1 MPIGFGL
8 LGALLGVIAGGVVVL
23 ARTAQLE
30 VGVVHMS
37 GRSIALYIGVGAA
50 VGFLG
55 GMIVGAELLG
65 LLARKPPEEP
75 SSFESEGTAGS

>member
-23 ARTAQLE
+23 ARSAQFE
-30 VGVVHMS
+30 VGVHMTS
-37 GRSIALYIGVGAA
+37 RTIALYVGVGAA
-50 VGFLG
+50 VGFVG

-65 LLARKPPEEP
+65 LLTRKQQGDPPAV
-75 SSFESEGTAGS
+75 ESERTIAP